1 MAAAMALAIL
11 YTAAYYRG
19 AVMVSAGETGAVV
32 VTGPEGTL
40 VLAAGESGYQQR
52 ALSAQLLRSG
62 AGGPLVLVCPG
73 EVSLNGVLWWRQ
85 ALSPDLCL
93 VPEGELDLLRDQQQG
108 AFLPLGQQP
117 VEPLPGLRVSFPSP
131 RTALVEVSGRK
142 VLKSWSTYGIIAD
155 MSQLPPGLDLLVD
168 REGRV
173 YPLAPDLRPGRM
185 PTGDSNLLLPAAE
198 KKEGGAGG

>member
-1 MAAAMALAIL
+1 M
-11 YTAAYYRG
+11 
-19 AVMVSAGETGAVV
+19 
-32 VTGPEGTL
+32 
-40 VLAAGESGYQQR
+40 
-52 ALSAQLLRSG
+52 
-62 AGGPLVLVCPG
+62 LVCPG

-185 PTGDSNLLLPAAE
+185 PTGDSNLMLPPG
-198 KKEGGAGG
+198 KDKGGAGG